1 MSQKQDRCNTTVIL
15 TERNIAEED
24 ASQKLLQKSKMYS
37 FCEYLIYNYTCN
49 MYIYKFVGTFS
60 L

>member
-1 MSQKQDRCNTTVIL
+1 MTVIL

-49 MYIYKFVGTFS
+49 MYIYKFVGTFT